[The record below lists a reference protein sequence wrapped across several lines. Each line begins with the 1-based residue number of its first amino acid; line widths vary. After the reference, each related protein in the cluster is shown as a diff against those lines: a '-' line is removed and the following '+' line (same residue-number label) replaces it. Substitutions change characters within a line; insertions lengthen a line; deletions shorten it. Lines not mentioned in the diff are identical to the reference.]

1 MPKIKIKNLS
11 AEINR
16 RIRLIKTPTSVVEVG
31 EQNGAVVESADY
43 VGICLAPLQVPVI
56 SCDELMVVPDFQY
69 NVNGVNENTE
79 ENKVLWQIEV
89 DGILYEQKLGWI
101 GYTPDTYVFLEEFLQ
116 GNPELG
122 LQGLFVE
129 DDADFGSTYILIKN
143 LKQVSRSIR
152 LIPDKLIQV
161 NTMSFVNDS
170 VVVDD
175 ATGIISF
182 DLCASSSTPIGCA
195 GATTEIYFPYIGGE
209 WNIEL
214 DGVLYET
221 HGASIGY
228 FIRSTFSDILDCF
241 DDGFMRL
248 VNKDFLPHRIKFI
261 PVQDTGYT
269 APEDNPT
276 FIAHPDGSL
285 TFCLAEKGI
294 PLGCEGAT
302 SVLNFERL
310 IGGNYSFGA
319 VDEENNRYE
328 YVAGTVDDIRT
339 WLDNN
344 SFVELTLNND
354 GFGHFT
360 YTGTTY
366 KKFYIIM
373 LNDGEM
379 SIPTDN
385 PTVTHI
391 VGEQGYQ
398 WCAFS
403 SVEPPWDVE
412 YILNGENF
420 RELTG
425 DPIPFDYMTSSQATE
440 LTINNTITTIQNRA
454 FAFWL
459 NAKKLYLPDSLT
471 TVSHDVFKDW
481 NSLIEIKIPNS
492 VKTIGISCFTNAQS
506 ATIVD
511 IGNSVESIG
520 DNSFNNLYSCQK
532 IILRSQTPPALGNAS
547 VFSGIPPSCL
557 FYVPVGCIDAYVSSG
572 QFGDGSLIREIQD

>member
-16 RIRLIKTPTSVVEVG
+16 RIRFIKTPSSVVDIG

-43 VGICLAPLQVPVI
+43 VGVCLAPAIQI
-56 SCDELMVVPDFQY
+56 SCDDAINTATGTLLLRDGAPPEKTDETIVYYDGLGVPVGSQPPEWWKVVPSETPFPYPIPEGFSVFTTVQFSNLGNDNHRIEFDTKTDDVLVYIYDNPSAVQIKDD
-69 NVNGVNENTE
+69 NT
-79 ENKVLWQIEV
+79 
-89 DGILYEQKLGWI
+89 
-101 GYTPDTYVFLEEFLQ
+101 
-116 GNPELG
+116 
-122 LQGLFVE
+122 
-129 DDADFGSTYILIKN
+129 
-143 LKQVSRSIR
+143 RSGAC
-152 LIPDKLIQV
+152 L
-161 NTMSFVNDS
+161 SAA
-170 VVVDD
+170 
-175 ATGIISF
+175 ATV
-182 DLCASSSTPIGCA
+182 PIGCE
-195 GATTEIYFPYIGGE
+195 GATTEIYFPFIGGE

-221 HGASIGY
+221 HSASIGY

-261 PVQDTGYT
+261 SVQDTGYT

-354 GFGHFT
+354 GFGYFT

-379 SIPTDN
+379 SIPTGN

-481 NSLIEIKIPNS
+481 NSLIDIKIPNS

-572 QFGDGSLIREIQD
+572 QFGDGSLIREFQD